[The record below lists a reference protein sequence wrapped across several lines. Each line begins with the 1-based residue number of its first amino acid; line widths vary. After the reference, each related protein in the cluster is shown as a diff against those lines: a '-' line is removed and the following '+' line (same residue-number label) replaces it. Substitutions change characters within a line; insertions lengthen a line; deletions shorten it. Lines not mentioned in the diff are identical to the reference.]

1 MENVDGGLRA
11 PVRDGRQKSSEATHE
26 HSYLVTY
33 LDVVVIE
40 RGMLAIR
47 CARVNPVW
55 TICKRLAKSSGA
67 LLVVRSQVAQY
78 GNTELPT

>member
-11 PVRDGRQKSSEATHE
+11 PVRDGRQKPGEAPHE

-33 LDVVVIE
+33 RDGVIVE

-47 CARVNPVW
+47 CVRVNPVW
-55 TICKRLAKSSGA
+55 TICKHFAKSSGA
-67 LLVVRSQVAQY
+67 LLDVRSRIAQD

>member
-11 PVRDGRQKSSEATHE
+11 PVPDGRQKPVEAPHE

-33 LDVVVIE
+33 RDGVAVE

-47 CARVNPVW
+47 RARVNPVW
-55 TICKRLAKSSGA
+55 TICKRIAKSSGP
-67 LLVVRSQVAQY
+67 LLNVRSWIAQD
-78 GNTELPT
+78 GNTELLT